1 MGEPA
6 GYSIKTYRYLR
17 MAMVAMVVLLNA
29 QQFRRK
35 DANRTAANR
44 YSVIALGMVVVPL
57 VLLAWKALFGWE
69 HAVLWIE
76 GVLITLFAT
85 FWLFQT
91 QELWHEG
98 VRTRDQELPLSQA
111 MPSPFLSSS
120 AV

>member
-17 MAMVAMVVLLNA
+17 MAMV
-29 QQFRRK
+29 
-35 DANRTAANR
+35 
-44 YSVIALGMVVVPL
+44 GMVVVPL

>member
-17 MAMVAMVVLLNA
+17 MAMVA
-29 QQFRRK
+29 
-35 DANRTAANR
+35 
-44 YSVIALGMVVVPL
+44 MVVVPL